1 MDTHALDAHVLARR
15 SLRRRGLMAVLLGSS
30 LAMLGAGAMSLAVFT
45 DTDAADGAWSTGT
58 IILGVSP
65 ATTFGPSGMMP
76 GDTGSQTITVANTG
90 TGALRYALE
99 SVATDLDAK
108 GLAAQLNFDV
118 DAGACGAT
126 TGNLFTGTLATFA
139 GLGDKTQGDQA
150 GDRPVA
156 AGDTDQLCF
165 SWELPLDTT
174 GNGFQDAGTE
184 AVFTFYAEQT
194 ANN

>member
-1 MDTHALDAHVLARR
+1 MDTHAQDDQVLARR
-15 SLRRRGLMAVLLGSS
+15 TLRRRGLMAILLGSS

-45 DTDAADGAWSTGT
+45 DTGTANGAWSTGT

-65 ATTFGPSGMMP
+65 ATTFGPTGMMP

-90 TGALRYALE
+90 TGALRYAVE
-99 SVATDLDAK
+99 SVATDLDSK
-108 GLAAQLNFDV
+108 GLAAQLDFDV
-118 DAGACGAT
+118 DAGPCGGT
-126 TGNLFTGTLATFA
+126 TGNLFSGTLATFA
-139 GLGDKTQGDQA
+139 GLGDKAQGDDL
-150 GDRPVA
+150 GDRSVS

-174 GNGFQDAGTE
+174 DNSFQDAGTE
-184 AVFTFYAEQT
+184 AVFTFHAEQT

>member
-1 MDTHALDAHVLARR
+1 MDTHALDAHVVARR
-15 SLRRRGLMAVLLGSS
+15 TLRRRGLMAVLLGSS

-65 ATTFGPSGMMP
+65 ATTFGPTGMMP
-76 GDTGSQTITVANTG
+76 GDYGQPDHRRREHRYRRP
-90 TGALRYALE
+90 ALRGR
-99 SVATDLDAK
+99 VRRHRPRRK
-108 GLAAQLNFDV
+108 GLAAQLDFDV

-126 TGNLFTGTLATFA
+126 TANLFSGTLATFA
-139 GLGDKTQGDQA
+139 GLGDKTQGDQT

-174 GNGFQDAGTE
+174 DNSFQDAGTE
-184 AVFTFYAEQT
+184 AVFTFHAEQT

>member
-1 MDTHALDAHVLARR
+1 MDTHALDAHVVARR
-15 SLRRRGLMAVLLGSS
+15 TLRRRGLMAVLLGSS

-58 IILGVSP
+58 IILGVTP

-90 TGALRYALE
+90 TGVLRYAVE
-99 SVATDLDAK
+99 AVATDLDAK
-108 GLAAQLNFDV
+108 GLAAQLDFDV

-126 TGNLFTGTLATFA
+126 TANLFSGTLATFA
-139 GLGDKTQGDQA
+139 GLGDKTQGDQT
-150 GDRPVA
+150 GDRAVA

-174 GNGFQDAGTE
+174 DNSFQDAGTE
-184 AVFTFYAEQT
+184 AVFTFHAEQT